1 MKKTKTKFLASPH
14 ILFGILFLVIIG
26 YLLFVLTFIILPTPT
41 EENSS
46 QLTTILLAIIFGGF
60 PTLTLMFTLNKCFS
74 MISFDEEGVHRS
86 LFNRFFKKDF
96 LWEDIKEF
104 RIFNRVDQWLFISKL
119 HTENFSY
126 YQLIKNKDI
135 IQISFNPNMLK
146 AIRKYS
152 SMKIENLNE
161 NKNNETD

>member
-1 MKKTKTKFLASPH
+1 MDNTKTKFLASPL
-14 ILFGILFLVIIG
+14 ILFGVLFICILSYFQFILIFYILPKSNLENASKG
-26 YLLFVLTFIILPTPT
+26 TLIAFAIIL
-41 EENSS
+41 
-46 QLTTILLAIIFGGF
+46 GGF

-96 LWEDIKEF
+96 LWEDIKEL

-119 HTENFSY
+119 STEGMSY

-135 IQISFNPNMLK
+135 IQISFTPNILK

-152 SMKIENLNE
+152 SVKIENLNE
-161 NKNNETD
+161 NQNNTI

>member
-1 MKKTKTKFLASPH
+1 MNNIKTKFLAVPI
-14 ILFGILFLVIIG
+14 ILFGVTFLLLLGYFFLLLIFFILPKSNLENASQGTLIAFIVVCGVIPTLLFL
-26 YLLFVLTFIILPTPT
+26 
-41 EENSS
+41 
-46 QLTTILLAIIFGGF
+46 
-60 PTLTLMFTLNKCFS
+60 FTLNKCFS
-74 MISFDEEGVHRS
+74 MISFDEEGVHKS

-119 HTENFSY
+119 PTEGLSY

-135 IQISFNPNMLK
+135 IQISFTPNILK

-152 SMKIENLNE
+152 SVKIENLNE
-161 NKNNETD
+161 NQNNTI